1 MNAVWTESTTSRFAS
16 GSNAGQRSQVR
27 RWALPEPTLL
37 SICLLTSQLSPQTSS
52 LLLLP
57 PGHCVVQA
65 EVVKEGCS
73 VYNRSE
79 SCPGKG
85 VHSKPT
91 GREGREVSPATDR
104 FQEAL
109 IYLREQTAPTN
120 SRTLPWL
127 VS

>member
-1 MNAVWTESTTSRFAS
+1 M
-16 GSNAGQRSQVR
+16 
-27 RWALPEPTLL
+27 
-37 SICLLTSQLSPQTSS
+37 
-52 LLLLP
+52 
-57 PGHCVVQA
+57 VQA
-65 EVVKEGCS
+65 EVDKEGCP

-91 GREGREVSPATDR
+91 GRKGSQVSPATDY

-109 IYLREQTAPTN
+109 IYFREQTAPMN
-120 SRTLPWL
+120 ISCTLPWL

>member
-1 MNAVWTESTTSRFAS
+1 M
-16 GSNAGQRSQVR
+16 
-27 RWALPEPTLL
+27 
-37 SICLLTSQLSPQTSS
+37 
-52 LLLLP
+52 
-57 PGHCVVQA
+57 VQA

-120 SRTLPWL
+120 SWAPVHEQLYLALAGVLAYKLGELALCVVRHSEVFGMEGSSSSKWH
-127 VS
+127 